1 MFKNPKSL
9 FGTIGITALV
19 TCFAYLPVVKVHG
32 DELGYSSLFN
42 GKNLDGWAI
51 ENNGQFSL
59 RDGMLVINK
68 GTGWLR
74 SEKEYGDFVL
84 KMDFRF
90 LEEKANSGIFVR
102 TGATSKDD
110 ENGWPDNGYQ
120 IQCMDTIDKPF
131 PCGTMIPYGAPPFES
146 ESDLKLL
153 AKVFRPTGEWN
164 SYEIQCVGEEL
175 TVKLNDALITEAH
188 PIKHLRGHIGIQAEH
203 GRLEFRNVRIKV
215 IK

>member
-1 MFKNPKSL
+1 MFKNSTSL
-9 FGTIGITALV
+9 FSTIGTTVLA
-19 TCFAYLPVVKVHG
+19 TCFAYLPVIKVHG
-32 DELGYSSLFN
+32 DEPGYTSLLN
-42 GKNLDGWAI
+42 GTNLDGWAI
-51 ENNGQFSL
+51 ENNGQFSV

-120 IQCMDTIDKPF
+120 IQCMTPSIYRTP
-131 PCGTMIPYGAPPFES
+131 A
-146 ESDLKLL
+146 
-153 AKVFRPTGEWN
+153 
-164 SYEIQCVGEEL
+164 
-175 TVKLNDALITEAH
+175 
-188 PIKHLRGHIGIQAEH
+188 
-203 GRLEFRNVRIKV
+203 GR
-215 IK
+215 